1 MNQRSPSAVRRL
13 KRAQTR
19 IAASAEMR
27 AGTHMHRHAVY
38 KQERFDGPLLIFPD
52 LQHLQVNVWRAS
64 AGRSGQG
71 GSGESNH
78 RWLYMIVDQSRDP
91 RLGGSKLPKR
101 YRQAFGRLPDL

>member
-1 MNQRSPSAVRRL
+1 MRHRAAEKMFTTSPNLLPFGCQSAERSQMNQRSPSAVRRL

-38 KQERFDGPLLIFPD
+38 KQERFDGHLLIFPD

-64 AGRSGQG
+64 ADDPA
-71 GSGESNH
+71 E
-78 RWLYMIVDQSRDP
+78 VDQGNRSID
-91 RLGGSKLPKR
+91 G
-101 YRQAFGRLPDL
+101 FI